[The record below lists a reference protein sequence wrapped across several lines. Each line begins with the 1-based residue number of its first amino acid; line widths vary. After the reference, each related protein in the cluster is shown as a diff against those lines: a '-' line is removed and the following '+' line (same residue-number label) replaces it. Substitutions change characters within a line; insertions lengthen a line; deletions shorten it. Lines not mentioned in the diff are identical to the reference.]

1 MSSTATP
8 LAPAAPAAPAAPPSI
23 PPFLGDLQ
31 QELATTRRVLERVPL
46 ETHADWKP
54 HPKSWTLGQLAAH
67 LCNIPGWGI
76 ATLTS
81 DGLDFAQPM
90 ERPEEPRTREALVE
104 RFDENARA
112 FTATLGGMDAASL
125 GATWT
130 ARRGEHVIFALPRTA
145 ILRST
150 IVSHMIHHR
159 AQLGV
164 YLRLLDVAVPAV
176 YGPSADEG
184 TF

>member
-1 MSSTATP
+1 
-8 LAPAAPAAPAAPPSI
+8 
-23 PPFLGDLQ
+23 
-31 QELATTRRVLERVPL
+31 
-46 ETHADWKP
+46 
-54 HPKSWTLGQLAAH
+54 
-67 LCNIPGWGI
+67 
-76 ATLTS
+76 
-81 DGLDFAQPM
+81 
-90 ERPEEPRTREALVE
+90 
-104 RFDENARA
+104 
-112 FTATLGGMDAASL
+112 MDAASL

>member
-1 MSSTATP
+1 MPSTAP
-8 LAPAAPAAPAAPPSI
+8 DPAPAAPSVPPL
-23 PPFLGDLQ
+23 LGDLP
-31 QELATTRRVLERVPL
+31 QELATTRRVLERVPV

-54 HPKSWTLGQLAAH
+54 HAKSWTLGQLAAH

-81 DGLDFAQPM
+81 DGMDFAQPM
-90 ERPEEPRTREALVE
+90 TRPEEPRTREALVA

-112 FTATLGGMDAASL
+112 FTATLGGMDDASL
-125 GATWT
+125 AATWT
-130 ARRGEHVIFALPRTA
+130 ARRGEQVIFALPRTA

-150 IVSHMIHHR
+150 ILSHMIHHR

-164 YLRLLDVAVPAV
+164 YLRLLDVAVPSI